1 MLGNIIDKLLN
12 RYYPW
17 EYSESVFDID
27 YRKLAADG
35 FKAVIFDIDNTLVH
49 HGDDSTPEIDR
60 LFEEIHSAGLKTLLL
75 TNNDEERVLR
85 FIRNIDTLYVC
96 DAEKPDTAG
105 YKKALGLLEVT
116 ADQAV
121 CAGDQ
126 LFTDVLGANK
136 AGIPSVLIHY
146 IYIPGV
152 TKIGKKRYIEKLIM
166 WFWSRS
172 KRYSHCLGSI
182 IKKENQNVLE

>member
-49 HGDDSTPEIDR
+49 HGDGSTPEIDC

-126 LFTDVLGANK
+126 LFTDVLGANQV
-136 AGIPSVLIHY
+136 GIPSVLIHY

-172 KRYSHCLGSI
+172 KRYSHRLGSI